1 MTRGS
6 LRLKFSR
13 CVTQI
18 KHKAANTINEYCF
31 IDTDC
36 YTQNLI
42 EINLNKP
49 TNNVGVIV
57 TGNFSATSARQPERT
72 P

>member
-6 LRLKFSR
+6 LRLKFSHG
-13 CVTQI
+13 VTQ
-18 KHKAANTINEYCF
+18 KAAKTINECYF

-36 YTQNLI
+36 YTKNLMA
-42 EINLNKP
+42 INLNKP

-57 TGNFSATSARQPERT
+57 TGNFSTTSAQKPERT